1 MRILVTGRQGQVV
14 QALAEEGQ
22 GLGHEI
28 IRLGRPDFDLAAP
41 EDIRASLEAYRP
53 DVVVSAAAYTA
64 VDQAESEPDLSMA
77 INGTAPGII
86 AAAAAELGLP
96 IIHLSTDYVF
106 DGLKSTPYVESDPT
120 APQGA
125 YGRTKLAGERMVSAA
140 NPRHVI
146 LRTAWVYA
154 HGGKN
159 FVRTMLR
166 LAADRP
172 ELRVVSDQIGC
183 PTYATDLARAILEI
197 AGSLPERK
205 AGDERFGVFHAS
217 GSGDTS
223 WAGFATAIFELAAAQ
238 GWVASR
244 VVPIATADYP
254 TPARRP
260 ANSRLDCNKL
270 HKVFG
275 IRQPHWFDGLSRC
288 LARLAQQERGNP

>member
-1 MRILVTGRQGQVV
+1 MRILVTGREGQVAS
-14 QALAEEGQ
+14 ALAEEGPA
-22 GLGHEI
+22 LGHEI
-28 IRLGRPDFDLAAP
+28 IRLGRPDFDLSKP
-41 EDIRASLEAYRP
+41 EGIRAALVQHRP

-64 VDQAESEPDLSMA
+64 VDQAESEGDLAMA
-77 INGTAPGII
+77 VNGTAPGII
-86 AAAAAELGLP
+86 AAAGAELSLP

-106 DGLKSTPYVESDPT
+106 DGLKPTPYLETDST
-120 APQGA
+120 GPQGA
-125 YGRTKLAGERMVSAA
+125 YGRTKLAGEAAVAAA
-140 NPRHVI
+140 NPHHVI

-154 HGGKN
+154 HRGKN

-172 ELRVVSDQIGC
+172 ELRVVSDQLGC
-183 PTYATDLARAILEI
+183 PTYATDLARAILDI
-197 AGSLPERK
+197 SGKLAAGE

-217 GSGDTS
+217 GTGDTS

-238 GWVASR
+238 GWPASR
-244 VVPIATADYP
+244 VIPIATADYP

-270 HKVFG
+270 HKVYG

-288 LARLAQQERGNP
+288 LARLAQQERGQA